1 MAAQLLNNIQSET
14 FDYLQN
20 NITNCDYLPQ
30 LVTNNFKSS
39 ETQVDSKQDMV
50 RIGNLND
57 GTKWIAVADG
67 HGGDKVINC
76 LRIADWNDI
85 MSEENPEDIIYP
97 LIESLGNTS
106 GTGATLSLVKINKNC
121 IKCWWIGDSTIQIY
135 EDNKKIFHSIEHNIY
150 NPDEV
155 ERMNSM
161 NIKKETQK
169 KMEVLSETNITMTT
183 MEFFHFGSKFNNRDT
198 INMSNSLGHNQLT
211 GKFIQKEC
219 ITIEKGKLYNI
230 IVASDGLWDMILPS
244 DEEYIGQ
251 YNAEEL
257 SELALKRWNQE
268 WLFISKSGKEI
279 PNQKIPCGDDVGI
292 ATWNG
297 YVF

>member
-1 MAAQLLNNIQSET
+1 MAAQLLNNIQTET
-14 FDYLQN
+14 FNYLEN
-20 NITNCDYLPQ
+20 NVINCDKSSQLITNS
-30 LVTNNFKSS
+30 FKNS
-39 ETQVDSKQDMV
+39 EIQVDSRQDMV
-50 RIGNLND
+50 RIGNLNNE
-57 GTKWIAVADG
+57 TKWIVVADG
-67 HGGDKVINC
+67 HGHDKVINC
-76 LRIADWNDI
+76 LRRADWNDI

-97 LIESLGNTS
+97 LIETLGNTS
-106 GTGATLSLVKINKNC
+106 GTGATLSLVKINKKY
-121 IKCWWIGDSTIQIY
+121 IKCWWIGDSTIQVY
-135 EDNKKIFHSIEHNIY
+135 EDKKKIFHSVEHNIY

-161 NIKKETQK
+161 NIKQETQK
-169 KMEVLSETNITMTT
+169 KMQVLNEKSITMTT
-183 MEFFHFGSKFNNRDT
+183 MEYFHFGSKYNDRDT

-219 ITIEKGKLYNI
+219 IPIKKGKLYNI
-230 IVASDGLWDMILPS
+230 IVATDGLWDMILPS

-268 WLFISKSGKEI
+268 WLYITKCGKEI

-297 YVF
+297 IVF